1 MSEYNCVICNE
12 PVSLNETKAD
22 EKGQCVHGDCY
33 ARKLIGRSRSNHEA
47 DAQQQIAS

>member
-22 EKGQCVHGDCY
+22 ETGQCVHGDCY
-33 ARKLIGRSRSNHEA
+33 FKKLTGRSSRSNYEA
-47 DAQQQIAS
+47 DSQQIAN